1 MSRVVNREHP
11 HYDEFS
17 TSVQE
22 IAREEFAQ
30 HYREDVNFAGCPLRS
45 PTELCTRFA
54 KDGTCRYQSHCTFS
68 HHPYHVYGKEK
79 SAKKLWKHAHQQL
92 WALGYAKPSSEVFH
106 TVLEDLRSST
116 QSQTSLP
123 HHGEHA
129 LVRGCLFRMEEQIGN
144 LRKEKQKNEMDEV
157 VRDMHAKE
165 QEIKRGQKKENDL
178 KQLEL
183 FLFFNFG
190 MEKLTSILEKSSL
203 DQQENAFEQVA
214 NAANVRDI
222 KWKIVHDGLN
232 FLWPRVCKDINAMKK
247 NQSGW
252 FQLAGTCAKNFNIDV
267 DQKTLTDNLK
277 KIARKGCHR
286 SVRFDDVTTHI
297 VMAMIPGVRLNIAQ
311 SFLEGPDVTPATRT
325 KKEKTVEKLQ
335 ASLDAALTDVKANAE
350 PIGSVIDHWRN
361 IDELDIRTSS
371 VAAANS
377 TADGRGPDLGAALH
391 QSALDNPVN
400 VNHCDD
406 NASAA
411 GPDADS
417 GEESPPIT
425 VRDMLGDC
433 NIPSKK
439 IDEYLDFIKDNLYDV
454 DDAKGFIENEFTDE
468 DLQSC
473 GISISGHRRRIL
485 SWRPR
490 TAQSRSKGRPQLS
503 SMVGEAWHALS
514 TPAARVRED
523 VEHGVTATNHPDH
536 LFTRQNTVHPVSYA
550 SRSVWNMRLQ
560 NVLHFVAMPI
570 VLRLFSAELD
580 HKDEK
585 EQVKFMC
592 LKCNADAVAKWKP
605 CCILQAFRDSVTV
618 HHDIINSI
626 LWFDET
632 ATGEEL
638 LYSRMDIDN
647 IDKLYQCLSEN
658 RHLSDTYPGVLSIV
672 RARNKSAHIRIL
684 TQSEFEH
691 HLTEVYES
699 CTSLF
704 NELLNGKSAVCP
716 PLVQNLASTE
726 DVQRLWDQCTASWAP
741 LDIEDEALRYYR
753 RSAAM
758 HSAHT
763 IDFEGLAAGF
773 KIKRTNELV
782 DVLRDDTRAK
792 ILLIPPITRDGQSDV
807 RKRYAC
813 LARVKWISVIDFAD
827 DVPFAQPGDSTLQW
841 QCAASA
847 VFHGGSVD
855 QKSMFNY
862 LTSFR
867 NPVDV
872 FVLANQSTLSTT
884 ESDLEAKFK
893 MFHTL
898 VTQLRLPFDIIL
910 IVENIAVFY
919 SGILKDNYQQ
929 LAGLNA
935 NSDTVTVMH
944 QHECDF
950 ALLNIY
956 LLEQDSPARI
966 ILPAVSPH
974 RRVLLPRTLWVNS
987 GSVNAELLDLS
998 TVEGDKNSCDKHL
1011 ESYLAGGRAHWS
1023 LFQDGKIILREQVQ
1037 VIFNMFMEYPDIH
1050 VAVEHAPFQGGTTV
1064 CRHVLFNLRHH
1075 FVCIALSG
1083 QLTHSGVESL
1093 GVKMRKLKEH
1103 TGLPVLLLVDVD
1115 HAPVEETTEDIHHLL
1130 RLGNCQVLYCRHS
1143 ARSAVAIDKQMEVVR
1158 LMQLSSREQLEI
1170 QKLLLGSRKSIRF
1183 EHDHEVICLDDYVS
1197 SDDCL
1202 VNTARILDE
1211 ICERPGSWQ
1220 SKLVSEAVYNP
1231 SALVQIGFWG
1241 LEIHELANGHTRKS
1255 KTVTARV
1262 HGAAMGEARVS
1273 LLHCGLLF
1281 EGSRYEERAK
1291 QAVHDIVQE
1300 MNDSDILLLRL
1311 VVFAALFAPGHGV
1324 DVSVVPTATPPST
1337 AIQALVSCSNQPTS
1351 GNAMHLAIYAQP
1363 LVSLLAREKRV
1374 FDSAAHG
1381 KTSIT
1386 KLIGFAEKE
1395 LVVILSDSDT
1405 RTEQIRRMLL
1415 LPLLNCAFCDFRVWH
1430 SDIFGSSPAST
1441 HHSFL
1446 VEVLKNG
1453 CFRYPRWKRVADVF
1467 VKIAQL
1473 FQAESVVRSLEKDF
1487 LETLISLAT
1496 YGCRV
1501 LHDLAYEQR
1510 ERGEPSQTWE
1520 QTYLAAWTLLR
1531 GLPDSAKDHKRY
1543 HDSVGI
1549 LYRRQ
1554 LQANVCVF
1562 EQRYD
1567 HADRAELQIIIEF
1580 YLKGIAAFTEA
1591 ARKSDYAWA
1600 NPLVG
1605 AAQLWIEFWEYMRSR
1620 LRFNPTCDSR
1630 CRGGCCRRHAEDLI
1644 RESQSLQNTFD
1655 CVDLH
1660 ACAEFLHDARLACK
1674 YVKISVSQ
1682 LRTKS
1687 LVKRLCTKL
1696 YQLCQSIGEMPPNIL
1711 AQCQE
1716 DSISQ
1721 SSVKEL
1727 LDRLAAAAESL
1738 SSRLTRNGG
1747 MKSPHGKWAD
1757 LEGILEFSTAIAAR
1771 VAAGRLSGGLAV
1783 TATRSMN
1790 ELTILRD
1797 CDNKLLVALQHM
1809 RDDVDAGRAHGLG
1822 AHVAC
1827 VLNSL
1832 YNVVFRRQGDTTQLE
1847 DALSLLGAASKTYS
1861 FVHTTRYFI
1870 SDSPSIPEQPLSAF
1884 VSVDRCGDMRK
1895 TLQSGHDK
1903 FAEYAM
1909 RIGLHRFT
1917 GEVMLG
1923 KNRLPSVKAQRL
1935 PPIRFTVP
1943 QYFQLGAAT
1952 RTTFDEGDNVEFF
1965 VGVKETSLWAHG
1977 VRKVE
1982 P

>member
-1 MSRVVNREHP
+1 
-11 HYDEFS
+11 
-17 TSVQE
+17 
-22 IAREEFAQ
+22 
-30 HYREDVNFAGCPLRS
+30 
-45 PTELCTRFA
+45 
-54 KDGTCRYQSHCTFS
+54 
-68 HHPYHVYGKEK
+68 
-79 SAKKLWKHAHQQL
+79 
-92 WALGYAKPSSEVFH
+92 
-106 TVLEDLRSST
+106 
-116 QSQTSLP
+116 
-123 HHGEHA
+123 
-129 LVRGCLFRMEEQIGN
+129 
-144 LRKEKQKNEMDEV
+144 
-157 VRDMHAKE
+157 
-165 QEIKRGQKKENDL
+165 
-178 KQLEL
+178 
-183 FLFFNFG
+183 
-190 MEKLTSILEKSSL
+190 
-203 DQQENAFEQVA
+203 
-214 NAANVRDI
+214 
-222 KWKIVHDGLN
+222 
-232 FLWPRVCKDINAMKK
+232 
-247 NQSGW
+247 
-252 FQLAGTCAKNFNIDV
+252 
-267 DQKTLTDNLK
+267 
-277 KIARKGCHR
+277 
-286 SVRFDDVTTHI
+286 
-297 VMAMIPGVRLNIAQ
+297 
-311 SFLEGPDVTPATRT
+311 
-325 KKEKTVEKLQ
+325 
-335 ASLDAALTDVKANAE
+335 
-350 PIGSVIDHWRN
+350 
-361 IDELDIRTSS
+361 
-371 VAAANS
+371 
-377 TADGRGPDLGAALH
+377 
-391 QSALDNPVN
+391 
-400 VNHCDD
+400 
-406 NASAA
+406 
-411 GPDADS
+411 
-417 GEESPPIT
+417 
-425 VRDMLGDC
+425 
-433 NIPSKK
+433 
-439 IDEYLDFIKDNLYDV
+439 
-454 DDAKGFIENEFTDE
+454 
-468 DLQSC
+468 
-473 GISISGHRRRIL
+473 
-485 SWRPR
+485 
-490 TAQSRSKGRPQLS
+490 
-503 SMVGEAWHALS
+503 
-514 TPAARVRED
+514 
-523 VEHGVTATNHPDH
+523 
-536 LFTRQNTVHPVSYA
+536 
-550 SRSVWNMRLQ
+550 MRLQ

-580 HKDEK
+580 RKDDK
-585 EQVKFMC
+585 EQVKSVC
-592 LKCNADAVAKWKP
+592 LECNADAVAKWKP
-605 CCILQAFRDSVTV
+605 CCILQAFRDSETV
-618 HHDIINSI
+618 HRDIINSI
-626 LWFDET
+626 RWFDET

-647 IDKLYQCLSEN
+647 IDKLYQCFSEN
-658 RHLSDTYPGVLSIV
+658 RHLSDTYPGVLGIV
-672 RARNKSAHIRIL
+672 LARNKSAHIRIL

-691 HLTEVYES
+691 QLTEVYES
-699 CTSLF
+699 CTNLF
-704 NELLNGKSAVCP
+704 NVLLNGKSAVCP

-726 DVQRLWDQCTASWAP
+726 DVQRLWDQCTTSWAP

-753 RSAAM
+753 RSAEM
-758 HSAHT
+758 HSAHK

-782 DVLRDDTRAK
+782 DVLLDNTRAK
-792 ILLIPPITRDGQSDV
+792 ILLIPPITRDRQSDV
-807 RKRYAC
+807 RQRYAC
-813 LARVKWISVIDFAD
+813 LNRVKWISVFDFAD
-827 DVPFAQPGDSTLQW
+827 VVPFAQPGDSTLQW

-862 LTSFR
+862 LTSLQ

-884 ESDLEAKFK
+884 ESELEAKFK
-893 MFHTL
+893 SFHTV
-898 VTQLRLPFDIIL
+898 VTQLQLPFDITL
-910 IVENIAVFY
+910 IVENIEVFY

-935 NSDTVTVMH
+935 NSNTLTVMH
-944 QHECDF
+944 HQECDF
-950 ALLNIY
+950 ALLSIY
-956 LLEQDSPARI
+956 LLEQDGPARI

-998 TVEGDKNSCDKHL
+998 TVEGDKDSCDKHL

-1023 LFQDGKIILREQVQ
+1023 LFQDGKIVLREQVK

-1064 CRHVLFNLRHH
+1064 CRHVLVMLRHH

-1093 GVKMRKLKEH
+1093 GVKMRKFKEH

-1143 ARSAVAIDKQMEVVR
+1143 ARSAVAIDKHMTVVR
-1158 LMQLSSREQLEI
+1158 LMQLSSREQQEI

-1183 EHDHEVICLDDYVS
+1183 EHDNEVVCLDDYVS

-1202 VNTARILDE
+1202 VNTARILGE
-1211 ICERPGSWQ
+1211 ICERRAESWQ

-1241 LEIHELANGHTRKS
+1241 LEIHELANGHTREG

-1281 EGSRYEERAK
+1281 AGSRYEERAS

-1300 MNDSDILLLRL
+1300 MNDSDIQLLRL

-1363 LVSLLAREKRV
+1363 LVSLLAREQRV

-1386 KLIGFAEKE
+1386 KLIGFAEEE

-1430 SDIFGSSPAST
+1430 SDVFGSSPKST

-1453 CFRYPRWKRVADVF
+1453 CFQYPRWKRVADVF

-1473 FQAESVVRSLEKDF
+1473 FQAESVVRSLEKEV
-1487 LETLISLAT
+1487 LETLIFLAT

-1501 LHDLAYEQR
+1501 LHDLAHEQR
-1510 ERGEPSQTWE
+1510 MRGEPSQTWE

-1531 GLPDSAKDHKRY
+1531 GLPDSARDHKRY

-1567 HADRAELQIIIEF
+1567 HADRAELETIIEL
-1580 YLKGIAAFTEA
+1580 YQKGIAAFTEA
-1591 ARKSDYAWA
+1591 ARKSGYAWA

-1605 AAQLWIEFWEYMRSR
+1605 GAQLWIEFWEYVKDR
-1620 LRFNPTCDSR
+1620 LGFIKRCDSR
-1630 CRGGCCRRHAEDLI
+1630 CHGGGGCCGHAKDLI
-1644 RESQSLQNTFD
+1644 TKSQSLQNTLD
-1655 CVDLH
+1655 CVDLR

-1682 LRTKS
+1682 LRTKV
-1687 LVKRLCTKL
+1687 LVKRLCAKL
-1696 YQLCQSIGEMPPNIL
+1696 NQLCESIGEVPPNIL

-1721 SSVKEL
+1721 SSAKQL

-1738 SSRLTRNGG
+1738 SSRLTSNDG
-1747 MKSPHGKWAD
+1747 MESPHCKWAD
-1757 LEGILEFSTAIAAR
+1757 LEGILEFSTTIAAR
-1771 VAAGRLSGGLAV
+1771 VAVGRLPGGLAV
-1783 TATRSMN
+1783 TTRRMN

-1797 CDNKLLVALQHM
+1797 CDNKLLVALKHM
-1809 RDDVDAGRAHGLG
+1809 RDDVDAGKAHGLG

-1827 VLNSL
+1827 VLISL
-1832 YNVVFRRQGDTTQLE
+1832 YNVVFGRQSDTTQLE
-1847 DALSLLGAASKTYS
+1847 NALSLLGTASKTYS
-1861 FVHTTRYFI
+1861 FVHTTRYLI

-1884 VSVDRCGDMRK
+1884 VYVDRCGDMRK
-1895 TLQSGHDK
+1895 KLQGSHEK
-1903 FAEYAM
+1903 FAEYATH
-1909 RIGLHRFT
+1909 IGLQRFT
-1917 GEVMLG
+1917 GEVKIGPL
-1923 KNRLPSVKAQRL
+1923 NRLPSVKAPRL
-1935 PPIRFTVP
+1935 PPIRFTVS

-1952 RTTFDEGDNVEFF
+1952 RTTFHEGDNVEFF